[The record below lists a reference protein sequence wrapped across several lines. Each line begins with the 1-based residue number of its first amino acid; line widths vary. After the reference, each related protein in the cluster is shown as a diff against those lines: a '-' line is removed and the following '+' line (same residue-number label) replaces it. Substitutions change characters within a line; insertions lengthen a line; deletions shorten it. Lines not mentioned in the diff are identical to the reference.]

1 MRIQTSIQDKLAEAF
16 QPLHLEVVN
25 ESGNHNVPKG
35 SESHFKVVLVA
46 AQFEGLSQV
55 QRHRLVNK
63 ALAFELANGVHALA
77 MKLMSPSQ
85 WEEAGHEHGHSS
97 PQCMHR

>member
-1 MRIQTSIQDKLAEAF
+1 MRIETSIQEKLRETF

-25 ESGNHNVPKG
+25 ESGNHNVPAG
-35 SESHFKVVLVA
+35 SESHFKVIVVST
-46 AQFEGLSQV
+46 QFEGLSQV

-77 MKLMSPSQ
+77 MKLMSDRE
-85 WEEAGHEHGHSS
+85 WEAANHSHGHSS

>member
-1 MRIQTSIQDKLAEAF
+1 MRIETSIQEKLRETF
-16 QPLHLEVVN
+16 HPLHLEVVN
-25 ESGNHNVPKG
+25 ESGNHNVPVG
-35 SESHFKVVLVA
+35 SESHFKVVIVST
-46 AQFEGLSQV
+46 QFENLSQV

-85 WEEAGHEHGHSS
+85 WEEAGHNHGHTS
-97 PQCMHR
+97 PECMHR